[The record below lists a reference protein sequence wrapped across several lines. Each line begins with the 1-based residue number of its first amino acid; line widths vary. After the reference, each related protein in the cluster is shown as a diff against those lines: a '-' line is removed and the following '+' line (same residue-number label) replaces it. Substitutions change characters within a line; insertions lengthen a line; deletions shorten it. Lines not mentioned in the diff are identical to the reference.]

1 MIQGLLQRLFRLN
14 HEYDTLIIQQR
25 AQRLLYIIGSLI
37 VALVLWLIIII
48 IPSIAN
54 NTLIVQS
61 IVLPVVVLP
70 TCFILYGLVQRGYIL
85 RASQIFVAIL
95 FLFSIPLSANALLE
109 TKIIS
114 IILPITMAGVLLSRR
129 TLILITTSIIL
140 LILRAFLFTNDV
152 SISIQDVIGLIL
164 IISLVAT
171 FLMLFNSSLESITES
186 ADDLIVKTRNLGQ
199 RQTTSSQETG
209 DIITGAINHLR
220 SQLGYSYI
228 RVILL
233 NEDLQAQQT
242 YYSSIGLERVAEAT
256 AFTVTNNSAF
266 QKAID
271 TGEMQFISKDN
282 LGNLSAHLLPSSNTG
297 VIIPAQSFNQTIA
310 LFDIQT
316 ESDDAINPEVATIL
330 NLYITQI
337 AGSLIYQQMKNDL
350 TSDINEQQTIITQ
363 QRSQI
368 QSMQLLQTEGIV
380 TDWQSYLQQRGLS
393 TIGYNIDKRRQVS
406 DLQMGDIPEVFRP
419 VFEDGEI
426 VIEQTDDSQQIII
439 PIGFRDTILGVLSF
453 QIPKE
458 IPITE
463 RKLDFIRSVT
473 ERLALALDNK
483 RLLEQTQIQAQ
494 RESTA
499 NQIGSVLLSSTDVQ
513 SVLQTA
519 VNQFNEA
526 LGAVSTQI
534 YLQPT
539 SSQAIDQKKQEGTV

>member
-25 AQRLLYIIGSLI
+25 AQRLLYILGISIVTVLFWIIFLSL
-37 VALVLWLIIII
+37 
-48 IPSIAN
+48 PSILNETASIQ
-54 NTLIVQS
+54 NTVIPIAFLGIN
-61 IVLPVVVLP
+61 
-70 TCFILYGLVQRGYIL
+70 FILYSLIQRGL
-85 RASQIFVAIL
+85 ATRASQIFVALL
-95 FLFSIPLSANALLE
+95 FLVCIPLSAEDLIE
-109 TKIIS
+109 PTIITV
-114 IILPITMAGVLLSRR
+114 ILPIVLAGVLLKNR
-129 TLILITTSIIL
+129 TALLITSLVI
-140 LILRAFLFTNDV
+140 LFTIRAAIFT
-152 SISIQDVIGLIL
+152 STIQIDTPNIIVLVIVIALSGIFLI
-164 IISLVAT
+164 
-171 FLMLFNSSLESITES
+171 LFNSSLESITES
-186 ADDLIVKTRNLGQ
+186 ADDLILKTRKLGQ
-199 RQTTSSQETG
+199 QQTTSSQETG

-233 NEDLQAQQT
+233 DEDLQAQQT

-256 AFTVTNNSAF
+256 AFTFTNNSAF

-271 TGEMQFISKDN
+271 TGEMQFISKND

-297 VIIPAQSFNQTIA
+297 VIVPAQSYNQTIA

-316 ESDDAINPEVATIL
+316 ENDEVIQPEVATIL
-330 NLYITQI
+330 NLYISQI
-337 AGSLIYQQMKNDL
+337 AGTLIYQQMKHDL
-350 TSDINEQQTIITQ
+350 TSDINEQQIIITQ

-419 VFEDGEI
+419 VFEDGKI
-426 VIEQTDDSQQIII
+426 VIEQTGDNQQIII

-483 RLLEQTQIQAQ
+483 RLLEQTRIQAQ

-519 VNQFNEA
+519 VSQFNEA

-539 SSQAIDQKKQEGTV
+539 RSQAIDQKKQEGTV